1 MSVELLPPAESY
13 PGHQE
18 LREAADRLYH
28 NAELCQLDPDFPEGV
43 TVVRD
48 DERVMFTRAR
58 SALSPQTGEP
68 SLYTR
73 LTIWY
78 GENGDHILVYRTQE
92 PKEDSVARIIRTD
105 ITYPLDANEIPS
117 KMRWEGTLAIRDFK
131 FKLDANKNSD
141 PEPTPLTQSNG
152 VELVCK
158 NLLTTVQML
167 SGQGEETKQPVVQP
181 KGLGRFFHILPGMR
195 RS

>member
-1 MSVELLPPAESY
+1 MSVELLSPAESY

-28 NAELCQLDPDFPEGV
+28 NAELCQLDPDFPDGV

-48 DERVMFTRAR
+48 DEKVTFTRA
-58 SALSPQTGEP
+58 LSSPSPGTGEP
-68 SLYTR
+68 STYTR

-78 GENGDHILVYRTQE
+78 GENGDHILVHRTQE
-92 PKEDSVARIIRTD
+92 AKDSSLGGVTRTD

-117 KMRWEGTLAIRDFK
+117 KMRWEGRLVIRDSK
-131 FKLDANKNSD
+131 YKLEANQNSD
-141 PEPTPLTQSNG
+141 SEPLPLTQSNG
-152 VELVCK
+152 VERVCK
-158 NLLTTVQML
+158 NLLETVQML
-167 SGQGEETKQPVVQP
+167 SGQGKEAKQPAQS
-181 KGLGRFFHILPGMR
+181 KRLGRFFHILPGMR